1 MEYRVVP
8 FSADVSSHQGG
19 SDAASNLQ
27 SLINSETSGDWE
39 FVDFEQV
46 QSYKAGSSGCFGTDI
61 GATEPETFTVTMVIF
76 RR

>member
-8 FSADVSSHQGG
+8 FSADVRSHQGG
-19 SDAASNLQ
+19 SDAASDLQ
-27 SLINSETSGDWE
+27 SLINSEASDGWE

-46 QSYKAGSSGCFGTDI
+46 QTYKAGSSGCFGI

>member
-19 SDAASNLQ
+19 PAAASDLQ
-27 SLINSETSGDWE
+27 SLINSEASNGWE

-46 QSYKAGSSGCFGTDI
+46 QTYKAGSSGCFGTSI

-76 RR
+76 

>member
-1 MEYRVVP
+1 MEHRVVP
-8 FSADVSSHQGG
+8 FSADVSSHEGG
-19 SDAASNLQ
+19 SAAASNLQ
-27 SLINSETSGDWE
+27 DLIEEMASDGWE

-46 QSYKAGSSGCFGTDI
+46 RTYKAGSSGCFGF